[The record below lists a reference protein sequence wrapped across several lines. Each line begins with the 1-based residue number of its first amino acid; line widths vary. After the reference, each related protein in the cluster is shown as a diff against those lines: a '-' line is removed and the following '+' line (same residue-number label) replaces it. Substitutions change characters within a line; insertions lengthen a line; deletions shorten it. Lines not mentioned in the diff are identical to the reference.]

1 MQESCRMECPVVT
14 MEVTVIS
21 AQGLK
26 RKSNLLSSHRIRPFT
41 TLSTNINGYKHHHVY
56 RTKVDDHGGANPT
69 WGDKFHLP
77 IDEITFD
84 YSNITSSYIYLE
96 VFAKRLVAGQSP
108 LGWCQI
114 PVTDIVNE
122 LYPKDG
128 IRKLSYQ
135 LRNRDGSRGQGVINI
150 EVKLTGLF
158 HARFQRLEEPIK
170 CSGELPQQE
179 VPETVIGIPVTPS
192 ESREFLSIINMHKL
206 GVCQTPQRWYSV

>member
-1 MQESCRMECPVVT
+1 MGCPVVT
-14 MEVTVIS
+14 MEVTIIS
-21 AQGLK
+21 AQGLRN
-26 RKSNLLSSHRIRPFT
+26 RKSLFSSRRIRPFT
-41 TLSTNINGYKHHHVY
+41 SLSTNINGNKHYHVY
-56 RTKVDDHGGANPT
+56 RTQVDNHGGANPT
-69 WGDKFHLP
+69 WGDKFQLAV
-77 IDEITFD
+77 DKVTFE
-84 YSNITSSYIYLE
+84 YSNIISSFVYLE
-96 VFAKRLVAGQSP
+96 VFTKGLVAGQSP

-158 HARFQRLEEPIK
+158 HARFQRLERPVK
-170 CSGELPQQE
+170 CSGGLPQHD

-192 ESREFLSIINMHKL
+192 ESRDFLSIINMHKL
-206 GVCQTPQRWYSV
+206 GVCQTQQRWYSV